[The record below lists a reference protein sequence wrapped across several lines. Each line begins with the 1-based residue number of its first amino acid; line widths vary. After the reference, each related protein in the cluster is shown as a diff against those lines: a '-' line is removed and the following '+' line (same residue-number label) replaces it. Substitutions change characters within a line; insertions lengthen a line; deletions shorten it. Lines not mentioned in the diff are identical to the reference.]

1 MTSQAALLN
10 SLRRPSRRFRLA
22 IIIALVL
29 LCLLWVVASLYHR
42 FTHVSADDA
51 RIMTHQVAV
60 SSRLPGQLV
69 GFDLR
74 AGARLE
80 KGEVIGTLYSLP
92 EKRKLATL
100 QAALTVAKARLD
112 HDLAEQALSKQQ
124 YQGSLSMTKRELKS
138 AEAGRRAASAKLAQA
153 KSDYER
159 LEPLFKKGTVSK
171 QSRDH
176 AWFAYQTAKAENQRA
191 RQEVLVSQSQASN
204 ARVGFLNGVQVPP
217 PDLMAA
223 QVKIAHQQF
232 NEAEAR
238 LAQQQLKLSDMVIRS
253 PSDGIVNKTLVN
265 QGEYVAAGQ
274 PLLMMNNPANLW
286 IEANIKETD
295 IAVVEVGQPV
305 NISVDAFPDA
315 TFSGKVVVVGRA
327 ATSQFALL
335 PNPNP
340 SGNFTKITQR
350 IPVRIAITKGPLEQ
364 IGPGMMV
371 EVDID
376 TNSGHEGD

>member
-1 MTSQAALLN
+1 MTSQVALLN
-10 SLRRPSRRFRLA
+10 SLKRPSRRFRLA
-22 IIIALVL
+22 VIIALVV
-29 LCLLWVVASLYHR
+29 LCLLWMVASLYHR

-51 RIMTHQVAV
+51 RIVTHQVAV

-69 GFDLR
+69 SFDLR
-74 AGARLE
+74 EGAE
-80 KGEVIGTLYSLP
+80 VKKGEVIGRLYSLP
-92 EKRKLATL
+92 EKRKLETL
-100 QAALTVAKARLD
+100 RAALTVAKAKLD
-112 HDLAEQALSKQQ
+112 HDVAEQTLSTQQ
-124 YQGSLSMTKRELKS
+124 YQGSLNMTSNELKS
-138 AEAGRRAASAKLAQA
+138 AEAGRRAAKTKLAQA
-153 KSDYER
+153 KSDYAR

-176 AWFAYQTAKAENQRA
+176 AWFAYQAAQAEYQRA
-191 RQEVLVSQSQASN
+191 RQEVLVSKSQASN

-217 PDLMAA
+217 PGLMAT
-223 QVKIAHQQF
+223 QVKIANQQF
-232 NEAEAR
+232 DEAQAR

-274 PLLMMNNPANLW
+274 PLLMMNNPTNLW

-295 IAVVEVGQPV
+295 IADVKVGQSV
-305 NISVDAFPDA
+305 DISVDAFPDA
-315 TFSGKVVVVGRA
+315 DFAGKVTVVGRA

-350 IPVRIAITKGPLEQ
+350 IPVRIAITKGALKQ

-376 TNSGHEGD
+376 TASSGDHH